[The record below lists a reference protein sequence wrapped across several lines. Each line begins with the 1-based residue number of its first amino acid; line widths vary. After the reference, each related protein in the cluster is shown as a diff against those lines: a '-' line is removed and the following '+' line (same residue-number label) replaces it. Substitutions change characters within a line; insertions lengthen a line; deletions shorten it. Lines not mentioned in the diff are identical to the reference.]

1 MYFVATVRTTRNDHG
16 PVFEV
21 RCTDGRVIRATQQR
35 LLAVDVAYCANAGN
49 VTIRHIP
56 GFGAVR
62 VRH

>member
-1 MYFVATVRTTRNDHG
+1 MFYVARVFTVHG

-21 RCTDGRVIRATQQR
+21 RCTDGRPVVRATQQR
-35 LLAVDVAYCANAGN
+35 ELAVDVAYCCNAGN

-56 GFGAVR
+56 GYGAVR